1 MDFNL
6 RTWHILL
13 HHVKGEQ
20 YEDMMKKLKDFVV
33 REKQWIL
40 DVGKCLFD
48 LKKQNPEE
56 YIKSLSKGDLPVD
69 EVGLFIFAKMYDM
82 HIGVIN
88 GMQYWTTRKDTNFKQ
103 CNIKLI
109 YVGRLFFIDTI
120 DGELTPDLNLELQ
133 VKIYKS
139 GYCATK
145 ISAKDLKDACEAV
158 WEWRR
163 GENLK
168 PMADYSFDQ
177 NNKNNTASDNNGN
190 NMDRDD
196 LLSIAPS
203 AVDYD
208 ARSTHSV
215 DSFDT
220 VILDQDDQDADK
232 SPKQQVAHKSGGG
245 RSQMQRL
252 YDLRQ
257 LQKKEK
263 ARLDELRK
271 KKKEEA
277 SKVLPVQTGLRSQG
291 APPQLESSSDSDSSH
306 ESDIQDITP
315 APAPVSMRLRSQG
328 PVNTNQNEATKNNKK
343 MAEKVH
349 TAPPPKKQT
358 PSQKADSKKRNANG
372 MDLRSGTKINTSQVS
387 DTAPPPNKKKKITEA
402 W

>member
-13 HHVKGEQ
+13 HHVKGER
-20 YEDMMKKLKDFVV
+20 YEDMMKKLKDFVA

-48 LKKQNPEE
+48 LKKQNPDE
-56 YIKSLSKGDLPVD
+56 YIKALSKGDIPVD

-88 GMQYWTTRKDTNFKQ
+88 GMQYWTTCKDTNFKQ

-120 DGELTPDLNLELQ
+120 DSELTPDLYLELQ

-145 ISAKDLKDACEAV
+145 ISAKDLKDACQAV
-158 WEWRR
+158 RERRR
-163 GENLK
+163 GEHLK
-168 PMADYSFDQ
+168 PLADDSFDQ
-177 NNKNNTASDNNGN
+177 NNENYTASERNGN
-190 NMDRDD
+190 DMDRDD

-220 VILDQDDQDADK
+220 VILEQDDQDADK
-232 SPKQQVAHKSGGG
+232 SPKKQVARKSGGG
-245 RSQMQRL
+245 RSQMQHL
-252 YDLRQ
+252 YDLRE
-257 LQKKEK
+257 LQKKRKSK
-263 ARLDELRK
+263 AC
-271 KKKEEA
+271 
-277 SKVLPVQTGLRSQG
+277 
-291 APPQLESSSDSDSSH
+291 
-306 ESDIQDITP
+306 
-315 APAPVSMRLRSQG
+315 
-328 PVNTNQNEATKNNKK
+328 
-343 MAEKVH
+343 
-349 TAPPPKKQT
+349 
-358 PSQKADSKKRNANG
+358 
-372 MDLRSGTKINTSQVS
+372 
-387 DTAPPPNKKKKITEA
+387 
-402 W
+402 

>member
-13 HHVKGEQ
+13 HHVKGER
-20 YEDMMKKLKDFVV
+20 YEDMIKKLKDFVM

-48 LKKQNPEE
+48 LKKQNPEA

-88 GMQYWTTRKDTNFKQ
+88 GMQYWTTRKDTKFKQ

-109 YVGRLFFIDTI
+109 YVGRLYFIDTI
-120 DGELTPDLNLELQ
+120 EGELTPDSNLELQ

-145 ISAKDLKDACEAV
+145 ISAKDLKEACEAV
-158 WEWRR
+158 RERRR
-163 GENLK
+163 GEHLK
-168 PMADYSFDQ
+168 PMADDSFDE
-177 NNKNNTASDNNGN
+177 NNENNTASDKNENNTVSDNNGN
-190 NMDRDD
+190 AVDRDD

-208 ARSTHSV
+208 AKSTHSV

-220 VILDQDDQDADK
+220 VILDQDDQNADK
-232 SPKQQVAHKSGGG
+232 SPKKQVARKSGGG

-252 YDLRQ
+252 YDLRE
-257 LQKKEK
+257 LQKK
-263 ARLDELRK
+263 RK
-271 KKKEEA
+271 GQA
-277 SKVLPVQTGLRSQG
+277 C
-291 APPQLESSSDSDSSH
+291 
-306 ESDIQDITP
+306 
-315 APAPVSMRLRSQG
+315 
-328 PVNTNQNEATKNNKK
+328 
-343 MAEKVH
+343 
-349 TAPPPKKQT
+349 
-358 PSQKADSKKRNANG
+358 
-372 MDLRSGTKINTSQVS
+372 
-387 DTAPPPNKKKKITEA
+387 
-402 W
+402 